1 MRSHQEA
8 LLTHG
13 GGTRENLT
21 TRFVLVLVAT
31 ALVALANA
39 AGAEPLESPAPL
51 ASGPVAPGS
60 QSPEPGAVPSPSVSP
75 DETPPQ
81 APSPVAPAAVPA
93 PPSPI
98 ASSPSST
105 PAPVPTVA
113 LPPAGVIPAT
123 LSLDVTG
130 SPAADGAFLDVQ
142 IRAALDRA
150 IRPTLRFGA
159 SVDYGPVA
167 PWPLPALI
175 AGSRAAVN
183 VTVNIAGT
191 DDSAPVTG
199 VTLVTLGNVLV
210 APMEP
215 TVLFLSDDP
224 EYLRSEGLIFR
235 GEVDVDRPVRLYYYQ
250 SNLGLPRDID
260 VVLTATAA
268 SRVQLIAS
276 DSGPDRDVMSV
287 GHNVTRD
294 FLQYRRANEGSV
306 VDVVPGMPFI
316 VRHGLLL
323 QNEVVAGAVDVHVIG
338 GGPVTVS
345 VVASHAGTRPD
356 AYLSG
361 PRVGFDGHRRHGMFD
376 LTGYGTIEKSYTV
389 GGPPVTAQY
398 GGRIPTPR
406 NIDPSDDGRDFGDY
420 GIIRRLTFTLDNPTD
435 DPHHVYLYEKPLA
448 GSVRSSFFVDG
459 QLKEL
464 DCVRA
469 AQPYSVMTYEL
480 APHSTGATTTV
491 TMTDGGSFYPLE
503 FGVTDVQPA
512 PYTPAYG
519 APDSCSPSLTATPQA
534 TSAPAISASH

>member
-1 MRSHQEA
+1 MIRI
-8 LLTHG
+8 G
-13 GGTRENLT
+13 
-21 TRFVLVLVAT
+21 FILVAI
-31 ALVALANA
+31 ALIAFASA
-39 AGAEPLESPAPL
+39 AGAEPLEPPAPL
-51 ASGPVAPGS
+51 ASASVAPGS
-60 QSPEPGAVPSPSVSP
+60 ESPGPAAVPSPSAS
-75 DETPPQ
+75 
-81 APSPVAPAAVPA
+81 AALP
-93 PPSPI
+93 PPSPMV
-98 ASSPSST
+98 SSSAST

-142 IRAALDRA
+142 IRAALDRS

-159 SVDYGPVA
+159 SVTLGPVA
-167 PWPLPALI
+167 PWPLPALV

-183 VTVNIAGT
+183 VTVTIAGT
-191 DDSAPVTG
+191 DDSASVTG
-199 VTLVTLGNVLV
+199 VTLVTLANVPV
-210 APMEP
+210 APTEP

-224 EYLRSEGLIFR
+224 EYLRGEGLIFR
-235 GEVDVDRPVRLYYYQ
+235 GEVDPGRPVRLYYYQ

-268 SRVQLIAS
+268 SRVQLIGS

-287 GHNVTRD
+287 GHAVTRD
-294 FLQYRRANEGSV
+294 FLEYQLANEGSV
-306 VDVVPGMPFI
+306 VDIVPGTPFI

-323 QNEVVAGAVDVHVIG
+323 QNEVVAGAVDVHVVG

-361 PRVGFDGHRRHGMFD
+361 PRVGFDGHRRHGIFD
-376 LTGYGTIEKSYTV
+376 LTDYGTIEKSYTV

-398 GGRIPTPR
+398 GGRVPTPR

-420 GIIRRLTFTLDNPTD
+420 GIVRRLTFTLDNPTD

-448 GSVRSSFFVDG
+448 GAVRSSFFVDG
-459 QLKEL
+459 QLREL
-464 DCVRA
+464 DCVRT

-480 APHSTGATTTV
+480 APHSTGATTTI

-519 APDSCSPSLTATPQA
+519 APDSCSPNLTSAPQA
-534 TSAPAISASH
+534 TSAPAVSANHQRRS